1 MRKAFFLSVLLPL
14 AVAGAPAQKPHQKPQ
29 IDILFDQLHAAERPE
44 DAQPIAEKIDAL
56 FRQSGSA
63 SIDLLMSRANAA
75 LGQDDNKTARRLLD
89 AVTAIAPDYAEG
101 WHARARMQQAAND
114 DAGAM
119 VSLQKAVRRNSRDFS
134 AMSDL
139 ADMLEDYG
147 DKPGALKL
155 YRRVLALY
163 PQMEGAARH
172 VKALSR
178 DVEGQGI

>member
-1 MRKAFFLSVLLPL
+1 MRKCLFLVVLLPL
-14 AVAGAPAQKPHQKPQ
+14 AAMATPQKPPPKSQ
-29 IDILFDQLHAAERPE
+29 IDILFSQLQAAQRPE
-44 DAQPIAEKIDAL
+44 DAQPIEQKIDAI

-75 LGQDDNKTARRLLD
+75 LGQDDDKTARRLLD
-89 AVTAIAPDYAEG
+89 AVTHIAPDYAEG

-119 VSLQKAVRRNSRDFS
+119 VSLQKAVQRNGRDFS

-147 DKPGALKL
+147 DKAGALKL
-155 YRRVLALY
+155 YRRVLALD

-172 VKALSR
+172 IKALSR

>member
-1 MRKAFFLSVLLPL
+1 MRKLFFLTMLLPL
-14 AVAGAPAQKPHQKPQ
+14 AVAATPAPKPQ
-29 IDILFDQLHAAERPE
+29 IDILFDQLHAAQRPE
-44 DAQPIAEKIDAL
+44 DAQPIEEKINAL

-63 SIDLLMSRANAA
+63 SVDLLMSRANAA
-75 LGQDDNKTARRLLD
+75 LGQDDDKTARRLLD
-89 AVTAIAPDYAEG
+89 AVTRIAPDYAEG

-119 VSLQKAVRRNSRDFS
+119 VSLQKAVQRNGRDFS

-155 YRRVLALY
+155 YRRVLALD
-163 PQMEGAARH
+163 PQQENAVRH
-172 VKALSR
+172 IKTLSR